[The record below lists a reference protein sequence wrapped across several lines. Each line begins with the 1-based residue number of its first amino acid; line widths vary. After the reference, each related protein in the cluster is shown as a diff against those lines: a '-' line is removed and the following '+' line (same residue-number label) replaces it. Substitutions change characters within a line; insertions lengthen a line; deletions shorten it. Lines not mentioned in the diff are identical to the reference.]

1 MSLETRK
8 RKIMEEMCAKDNVV
22 QGIEDRLINLGKYQQ
37 YALEQT
43 FGREFAPR
51 KTFDNLVSFYRAMNQ
66 SFGLGLFDE
75 VFSLRLACEEFKK
88 EASQALRDVD
98 DRYLIR
104 PKIENYFR
112 KNFYAA
118 VVSSILQQDPPV
130 LFDARYERNGRYQDF
145 DTIIPTRGGV
155 IFLDI
160 RTPDCNIS
168 IDEEGNYISFYYQD
182 ARIEKYNLREKLK
195 ADQELLSDI
204 LEDNGAKDVPIIPVV
219 VFSGRLAYS
228 NRCGEIKTIRD
239 RQIGEFLDE
248 ICSRNTL
255 DDEALGRIHTILRE
269 CKKEI
274 PKPSFPNEAP
284 FIEAYADLRSKVEA
298 KIVVNVNE
306 EEVKN

>member
-1 MSLETRK
+1 MSQETRK
-8 RKIMEEMCAKDNVV
+8 MKILEEMHAEDKAV

-43 FGREFAPR
+43 FGKELAPR

-118 VVSSILQQDPPV
+118 LVSSILQQDPPV
-130 LFDARYERNGRYQDF
+130 LFDARYERNGRSQDF

-160 RTPDCNIS
+160 RTPDRNIS

-182 ARIEKYNLREKLK
+182 ARIEKYNLRDKLK

-255 DDEALGRIHTILRE
+255 DDEALGRINTILRE

-274 PKPSFPNEAP
+274 PKPSIPSETSFV
-284 FIEAYADLRSKVEA
+284 EAYADLRSKVEA
-298 KIVVNVNE
+298 KIAVHANVE
-306 EEVKN
+306 DVQK